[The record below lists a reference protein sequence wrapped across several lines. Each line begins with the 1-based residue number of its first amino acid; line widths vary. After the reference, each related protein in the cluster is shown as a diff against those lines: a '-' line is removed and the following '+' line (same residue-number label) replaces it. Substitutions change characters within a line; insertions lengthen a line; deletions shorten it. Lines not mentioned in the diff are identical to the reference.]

1 MSLIQM
7 SFSGTIMILAIM
19 AVRALTINRLPKKV
33 FVLLWAAVLLRL
45 LIPFSI
51 PSMMSA
57 YSLVESNGYIQAP
70 LANTPVDNMIPRVS
84 EGQIDMNI
92 VTTQELQSSVSKISI
107 WQVVWITGVIVCA
120 VFFIVSY
127 LRCYLE
133 FRTSLPVRNEFA
145 VKWLEE
151 HPLKRSVQIRQS
163 DRISTPLTYGI
174 FKPVVL
180 MPKRTDWEDGQQL
193 QYVLLHE
200 YMHIRYFDMVWK
212 LIAAAAL
219 CVHWFN
225 PAVWA
230 MYIFFNRDIELS
242 CDESVVRQ
250 FGDNSKVSYAKA
262 LITMEEKRRGLPS
275 LCNNFSKNAIEKRI
289 VAIMKTRKRTV
300 WAVMIGAVI
309 LVAVV
314 VLFATSAE
322 NRAGSQ
328 IDSEETA
335 DVGIVEEE
343 TEAGRT
349 EGDSMVTGGKVD
361 EGTEMEQTINL
372 GQMPT
377 EIDVPDVVLD
387 AAGQYV
393 TEMFQG
399 GRRNGINPDDYNAWR
414 IESLVHSYT
423 YDDLLGMTLQVYQ
436 LNYQFWA
443 IDPESVLLVGGM
455 TIDDEGWVV
464 PEHANSNYFIFQ
476 QEGEE
481 LTHLIT
487 LFENDCSPGDETF
500 TNDIKL
506 RLGLMEFEE
515 DKASA
520 ENYYITE
527 ETATGQTKELV
538 RTMTSF
544 YKAYFSGDKVAVMS
558 HLVKNYPRSIEMYE
572 DAEHADEVEIKGIKG
587 LSDIDEISLTQQ
599 YTLSLEFVE
608 PGEDSFTYL
617 VVIFE
622 YENDSW
628 KVNFYALEK

>member
-7 SFSGTIMILAIM
+7 SFSGAIMILAIIV
-19 AVRALTINRLPKKV
+19 VRAMTINRLPKKV

-51 PSMMSA
+51 PSMLSA
-57 YSLVESNGYIQAP
+57 YSLVESNASIQAP

-84 EGQIDMNI
+84 EGQIDKNVI
-92 VTTQELQSSVSKISI
+92 PTQELQSNAPGFSI
-107 WQVVWITGVIVCA
+107 WQVVWIAGVILCA
-120 VFFIVSY
+120 VFFMVSY

-133 FRTSLPVRNEFA
+133 FRTSLPVRSEFA

-151 HPLKRSVQIRQS
+151 HPLKRPVQIRQS

-174 FKPVVL
+174 FRPVVL
-180 MPKRTDWEDGQQL
+180 MPKSTDWENGQQL

-200 YMHIRYFDMVWK
+200 YMHIRHFDMVWK

-242 CDESVVRQ
+242 CDESVVRK
-250 FGDNSKVSYAKA
+250 FGDDSKVSYAKT
-262 LITMEEKRRGLPS
+262 LITMEEKRSGLTPF
-275 LCNNFSKNAIEKRI
+275 CNNFSKSAIEKRI
-289 VAIMKTRKRTV
+289 TAIMKTRKRTV
-300 WAVMIGAVI
+300 WAVMIGAVV
-309 LVAVV
+309 LVTVV

-343 TEAGRT
+343 TAAGRT
-349 EGDSMVTGGKVD
+349 EGDGTVTVERVNG
-361 EGTEMEQTINL
+361 GTETEQTIAV
-372 GQMPT
+372 GQIPT

-393 TEMFQG
+393 TEMFEG
-399 GRRNGINPDDYNAWR
+399 GRRKGINADDYNAWR

-436 LNYQFWA
+436 LNYKFWA
-443 IDPESVLLVGGM
+443 IDPKSVFLVGGM
-455 TIDDEGWVV
+455 TIDDDGWVV
-464 PEHANSNYFIFQ
+464 PDYENSTYFIFQ
-476 QEGEE
+476 QDGEE
-481 LTHLIT
+481 LSHLVT

-500 TNDIKL
+500 TSDLKL
-506 RLGLMEFEE
+506 QLGLMEFEE
-515 DKASA
+515 EKAPE
-520 ENYYITE
+520 ENYFITE
-527 ETATGQTKELV
+527 ETSAGQTKELV
-538 RTMTSF
+538 QAMTSF
-544 YKAYFSGDKVAVMS
+544 YEAYFSRDKLAIMS
-558 HLVKNYPRSIEMYE
+558 HLVKNYPRSIEVYE
-572 DAEHADEVEIKGIKG
+572 NSEHVDEVEIKGIKG
-587 LSDIDEISLTQQ
+587 LSGIDEISLTKQ
-599 YTLSLEFVE
+599 YTLSLEFIE

-622 YENDSW
+622 YENDNW
-628 KVNFYALEK
+628 KVNFYGLEK

>member
-7 SFSGTIMILAIM
+7 SFSGTIMILAVI
-19 AVRALTINRLPKKV
+19 AVRALTINRLPKKI

-51 PSMMSA
+51 PSMLSA
-57 YSLVESNGYIQAP
+57 YSLVESNASIQAP

-84 EGQIDMNI
+84 EGQIDKNVI
-92 VTTQELQSSVSKISI
+92 LTQELQSNVPGFSI
-107 WQVVWITGVIVCA
+107 WQVVWIAGVILCA
-120 VFFIVSY
+120 VFFIISY
-127 LRCYLE
+127 LRCYFE

-163 DRISTPLTYGI
+163 DQISTPLTYGI

-180 MPKRTDWEDGQQL
+180 MPKRTDWENGQQL

-200 YMHIRYFDMVWK
+200 FMHIRHFDMVWK

-242 CDESVVRQ
+242 CDESVVRR
-250 FGDNSKVSYAKA
+250 FGDTSKASYAKT
-262 LITMEEKRRGLPS
+262 LITMEEKRRGLPFLS
-275 LCNNFSKNAIEKRI
+275 NNFSKNAIEKRI
-289 VAIMKTRKRTV
+289 TAIMKTRKRTV

-309 LVAVV
+309 LIAVV

-322 NRAGSQ
+322 SRT
-328 IDSEETA
+328 DSNS
-335 DVGIVEEE
+335 DDG
-343 TEAGRT
+343 
-349 EGDSMVTGGKVD
+349 MVVQG
-361 EGTEMEQTINL
+361 
-372 GQMPT
+372 
-377 EIDVPDVVLD
+377 IDVPDVVSD
-387 AAGQYV
+387 AAKQYV
-393 TEMFQG
+393 AEMFQG
-399 GRRNGINPDDYNAWR
+399 GRRNGINADEYSDWR
-414 IESLVHSYT
+414 IESLAHAYT
-423 YDDLLGMTLQVYQ
+423 YDDFMGMTLQVYR
-436 LNYQFWA
+436 LNYEFLA
-443 IDPESVLLVGGM
+443 VDPESVLLVGGM
-455 TIDDEGWVV
+455 TIDEEGWVV
-464 PEHANSNYFIFQ
+464 VGYANSTYFVFQ
-476 QEGEE
+476 QEGEN
-481 LTHLIT
+481 LSHLLT

-500 TNDIKL
+500 TNDMKL

-520 ENYYITE
+520 ENYIITE

-538 RTMTSF
+538 QTMVSF
-544 YKAYFSGDKVAVMS
+544 YEAYFSRDKLAVMS
-558 HLVKNYPRSIEMYE
+558 HLVENYPRSIEVYE
-572 DAEHADEVEIKGIKG
+572 DSEHADEIEIKGIKG
-587 LSDIDEISLTQQ
+587 LSDIDGISLTKQ
-599 YTLSLEFVE
+599 YTLSLEFIE
-608 PGEDSFTYL
+608 PGEDSLTYL

-628 KVNFYALEK
+628 KVNFYGLEK

>member
-7 SFSGTIMILAIM
+7 SFSGAIMILAIIV
-19 AVRALTINRLPKKV
+19 VRAMTINRLPKKV
-33 FVLLWAAVLLRL
+33 FVLLWAAALLRL

-51 PSMMSA
+51 PSMLSA
-57 YSLVESNGYIQAP
+57 YSLVESNASIQAP

-84 EGQIDMNI
+84 EGQIDKNVI
-92 VTTQELQSSVSKISI
+92 LTQELQSNVPGFSI
-107 WQVVWITGVIVCA
+107 WQVVWIAGVILCA
-120 VFFIVSY
+120 VFFIISY
-127 LRCYLE
+127 LRCYFE

-163 DRISTPLTYGI
+163 DQISTPLTYGI

-200 YMHIRYFDMVWK
+200 YMHIRHFDMVWK

-250 FGDNSKVSYAKA
+250 FGDNSKISYAKT

-343 TEAGRT
+343 TAAGRT

-361 EGTEMEQTINL
+361 EGTETEQTISL

-464 PEHANSNYFIFQ
+464 PEYANSTYFIFQ

-515 DKASA
+515 AKASA
-520 ENYYITE
+520 ENYFITE

-544 YKAYFSGDKVAVMS
+544 YKAYFSGDKVAVMA
-558 HLVKNYPRSIEMYE
+558 HLVENYPRSIEVYE
-572 DAEHADEVEIKGIKG
+572 DSEHADEIEIKGIKG
-587 LSDIDEISLTQQ
+587 LRDIDEISLTQQ
-599 YTLSLEFVE
+599 YTLSLEFIE

>member
-7 SFSGTIMILAIM
+7 SFSGASMVLAII

-51 PSMMSA
+51 PSMLSA
-57 YSLVESNGYIQAP
+57 YSLVESNAYIQAP

-84 EGQIDMNI
+84 EGQIDKNVI
-92 VTTQELQSSVSKISI
+92 PTQELQSNVPGFSI
-107 WQVVWITGVIVCA
+107 WQVVWIAGVMLCA
-120 VFFIVSY
+120 VFFIISY
-127 LRCYLE
+127 LRCYFE

-163 DRISTPLTYGI
+163 DQISTPLTYGI

-180 MPKRTDWEDGQQL
+180 MPKRTDWENGQQL

-200 YMHIRYFDMVWK
+200 YMHIRHFDMVWK
-212 LIAAAAL
+212 LIAAAVL

-289 VAIMKTRKRTV
+289 TAIMKTRKRTV
-300 WAVMIGAVI
+300 WAVIIGVVL
-309 LVAVV
+309 LVAVM

-322 NRAGSQ
+322 NRAGLNS
-328 IDSEETA
+328 A
-335 DVGIVEEE
+335 DGMVEE

-349 EGDSMVTGGKVD
+349 ERDNMVTGGKVD

-377 EIDVPDVVLD
+377 EIDVPDVVVD
-387 AAGQYV
+387 VAGQYV

-399 GRRNGINPDDYNAWR
+399 GRRNGINADDYSTWR
-414 IESLVHSYT
+414 IESLAHVYT
-423 YDDLLGMTLQVYQ
+423 YEDLMGMTLQVYQ
-436 LNYQFWA
+436 LNYEYLA
-443 IDPESVLLVGGM
+443 IDPESVLLFGGM

-464 PEHANSNYFIFQ
+464 PGYANSTYFIFM

-481 LTHLIT
+481 LIHLLT

-520 ENYYITE
+520 ENYIITE

-538 RTMTSF
+538 QTMVSF
-544 YKAYFSGDKVAVMS
+544 YEAYFSRDKLAVMS
-558 HLVKNYPRSIEMYE
+558 HLVENYPRSIEVYE
-572 DAEHADEVEIKGIKG
+572 DSEHADEIEIKGIKG
-587 LSDIDEISLTQQ
+587 LRDIDEISLTQQ
-599 YTLSLEFVE
+599 YTLSLEFIE